1 MLACLPP
8 SSRVSRVS
16 VSSRLSLVSSR
27 LALCAPHRTTS
38 QPSTVQCS
46 ASILPFWPSTAAPH
60 IPPVSSLLVVSSRH
74 QTPRICRAV
83 QQSSSPAAVA
93 RCLSP
98 ACLHSSAHLHCDLH
112 NTYIIA
118 AIHHIAPAK
127 PPLPRSC
134 RRYLS
139 SRAPVPSTPPA
150 ACRPRP
156 QYERAHAHLLPP
168 LPLLHRHQHSRP
180 LPLRSFSH
188 THARAEC
195 AGIDTSR
202 PICATATFLNPHH
215 SLGHLPTCDRKAE
228 ATAAA
233 RCASRWRSKQTTG
246 AMSYTFAP
254 APAKTSQLSTTL
266 PIHQTPRRTPAVHT
280 RSMSYT
286 RMYARCSIQIRAD
299 STKVSQD

>member
-1 MLACLPP
+1 M
-8 SSRVSRVS
+8 RT
-16 VSSRLSLVSSR
+16 
-27 LALCAPHRTTS
+27 APHRIAAIHRAVQCIHPTIVAKHRSTAHPARELTLGLLIKTRPEFVQQS
-38 QPSTVQCS
+38 SSLQPSS
-46 ASILPFWPSTAAPH
+46 P
-60 IPPVSSLLVVSSRH
+60 
-74 QTPRICRAV
+74 AV
-83 QQSSSPAAVA
+83 QQSSTAVT

-156 QYERAHAHLLPP
+156 QYERAHAHLLSPP
-168 LPLLHRHQHSRP
+168 PPLHRHQHSRP
-180 LPLRSFSH
+180 LPLRNFSH

-202 PICATATFLNPHH
+202 LICATATFLNPHH
-215 SLGHLPTCDRKAE
+215 SLGHLHTCDRKAE

-266 PIHQTPRRTPAVHT
+266 PIHQTPHRTPAVRT